1 MFPPPIRG
9 VFPSV
14 GEEVVKLMCFIPVF
28 FNEDLLLKEDSNFG

>member
-14 GEEVVKLMCFIPVF
+14 QEDVVKLIVLIVCFIFKLV
-28 FNEDLLLKEDSNFG
+28 S